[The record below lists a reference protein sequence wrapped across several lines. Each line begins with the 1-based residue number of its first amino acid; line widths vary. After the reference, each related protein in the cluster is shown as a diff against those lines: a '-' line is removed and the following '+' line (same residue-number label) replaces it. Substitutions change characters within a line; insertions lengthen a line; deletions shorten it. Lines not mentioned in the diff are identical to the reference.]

1 MVNLRSFTVSDEL
14 FLGFEVLVDLDQVDD
29 LMDIVNI
36 VYNKLINALGSMSIL
51 VEKLKTRNFHIHDLT
66 FEQLLVSDHRALF
79 YVCSQ
84 CSGLSQN
91 EVDF

>member
-1 MVNLRSFTVSDEL
+1 
-14 FLGFEVLVDLDQVDD
+14 
-29 LMDIVNI
+29 
-36 VYNKLINALGSMSIL
+36 L